1 MDPPF
6 QRQMRLETWVTFQP
20 DKTSD
25 SLIKRAAIHSIK
37 LQVIG
42 DVTTHPSMNKWMSQR
57 AESV

>member
-42 DVTTHPSMNKWMSQR
+42 DVATHPSTNG
-57 AESV
+57 